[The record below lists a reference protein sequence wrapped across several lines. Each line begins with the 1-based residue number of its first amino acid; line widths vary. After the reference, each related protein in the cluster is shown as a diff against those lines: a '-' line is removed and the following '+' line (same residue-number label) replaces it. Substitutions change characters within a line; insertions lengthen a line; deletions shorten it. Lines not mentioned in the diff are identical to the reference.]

1 MVSVRRAAKGAL
13 PLVCTIV
20 LVTNELTTHIS
31 LSLFLSFL
39 ALDYFRML
47 VEYSYV
53 LMTMVTF
60 YYEVFSWYA
69 AVKQSAGES
78 TVWNQIAT
86 GEKRR

>member
-1 MVSVRRAAKGAL
+1 
-13 PLVCTIV
+13 
-20 LVTNELTTHIS
+20 
-31 LSLFLSFL
+31 
-39 ALDYFRML
+39 ML

-53 LMTMVTF
+53 LLTMVTF